1 MFKQEALINE
11 MENLRKFALRLT
23 RNASDAEDLVQATLL
38 RALEKKD
45 YFQDGTNLFSWTS
58 KIMFNLFASQYRHKK
73 KFDTQYDPTPY
84 IEQASIG
91 PSQEVTTD
99 LAKVRESMKQLSK
112 EHREMLIL
120 VCIRGMRYEEV
131 SEMLQIPVGTVRSR
145 LSRARKQLQD
155 LLAPPARDHRY
166 IPTAARQKIPDARD
180 LPVIPPE
187 VAAAATKG
195 SEASG
200 IA

>member
-1 MFKQEALINE
+1 MFKQEALVNE

-84 IEQASIG
+84 IEQAAIG
-91 PSQEVTTD
+91 PSQEVSAD
-99 LAKVRESMKQLSK
+99 LAKVRETMKQLSK

-120 VCIRGMRYEEV
+120 VCVRGMRYEEV

-155 LLAPPARDHRY
+155 LLAPPARDNRY
-166 IPTAARQKIPDARD
+166 IPAAGRQKLAETDTED
-180 LPVIPPE
+180 MPVIPAAF
-187 VAAAATKG
+187 AAAVQ
-195 SEASG
+195 EAG
-200 IA
+200 ALQ